1 MTRGDRRLTLGVL
14 IVGAVLTV
22 IASRDSWFTV
32 GSGFYGP
39 DGTLM
44 WVLDGAAAVL
54 ALCALAALIRESAA
68 LEYLAAMAGV
78 MLAGA
83 LLAGALLVL
92 LVVSGGGTDQP
103 DRGGWL
109 AAVAAAAVGG
119 GGVGLLAES
128 GPIGPRLRIA
138 VVVLVVASAAA
149 AVLLPPDWTRP
160 EVQII
165 R

>member
-83 LLAGALLVL
+83 LLILP
-92 LVVSGGGTDQP
+92 VVSGGGTDQP

>member
-83 LLAGALLVL
+83 LLVL

-109 AAVAAAAVGG
+109 AAVVAAAVGG
-119 GGVGLLAES
+119 GGIGLLAES

-138 VVVLVVASAAA
+138 VVVLVVAAAAA

>member
-83 LLAGALLVL
+83 LLVL